1 MKKSVL
7 LLMTLC
13 LCFGVFAQE
22 CCIKPSGVFLVPNI
36 SRAEYERV
44 YDDIDSGKI
53 SIAEME
59 KIYKSPIFRHL
70 YSPTCSW
77 YCSGTINSVK
87 TSSSLK
93 SQDQK
98 RYGVEN
104 IHDFNHESVWAEGV
118 SGYGIG
124 EYIIYEFPGNC
135 PKITTINILNGYVKN
150 DRLWRANARVKRLKV
165 YYNDVPY
172 AILEL
177 EDSRS
182 LQWFDIGEVGREKDD
197 ACAWT
202 LKFEILEVYP
212 GTRYEDTV
220 ISELYFDGI
229 HTH

>member
-1 MKKSVL
+1 MKKTLIL
-7 LLMTLC
+7 LIALC
-13 LCFGVFAQE
+13 LCFGVVAQE
-22 CCIKPSGVFLVPNI
+22 RSIKPSEVFLVPNI
-36 SRAEYERV
+36 SKAQYEKI
-44 YDDIDSGKI
+44 YDDIDSGKMGVEEI
-53 SIAEME
+53 EKME
-59 KIYKSPIFRHL
+59 ESPIYRHF
-70 YSPTCSW
+70 YSPMCSW
-77 YCSGTINSVK
+77 YCGGAINSIK
-87 TSSSLK
+87 ASSSLN
-93 SQDQK
+93 SQGQK

-118 SGYGIG
+118 EGYGIG
-124 EYIIYEFPGNC
+124 EYIVYEFPANC
-135 PKITTINILNGYVKN
+135 PKITTINILNGYVRS

-182 LQWFDIGEVGREKDD
+182 LQWFDIGEVGRENDD

-212 GTRYEDTV
+212 GTRYEDTI
-220 ISELYFDGI
+220 ISELYFDGV